1 LACQEVEIKSFM
13 AEGNTLGELAES
25 ILESFLGLLQ
35 FALVEELVST
45 FGEAT
50 IGARAGGKGES
61 EK

>member
-1 LACQEVEIKSFM
+1 MKSFL
-13 AEGNTLGELAES
+13 AEGNTLGKLAES

-50 IGARAGGKGES
+50 IGTRAGGKGES